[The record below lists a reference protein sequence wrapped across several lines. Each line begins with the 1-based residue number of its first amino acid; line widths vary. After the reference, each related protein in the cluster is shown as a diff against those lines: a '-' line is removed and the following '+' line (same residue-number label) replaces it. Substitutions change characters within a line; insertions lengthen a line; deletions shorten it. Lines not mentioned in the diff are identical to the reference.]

1 MLSNSLFGSDAASR
15 RRLACRLAQRFQSD
29 TRLFVAGP
37 RRIFRFDP
45 VPRICQHQG
54 LDETER
60 GKKAAWKNALKRFAM
75 VGCFL
80 ESILG
85 SLFGGA
91 NKPKNET
98 ERKVRR
104 VMVPLV
110 ILFLIGLAA
119 FSV

>member
-1 MLSNSLFGSDAASR
+1 ML
-15 RRLACRLAQRFQSD
+15 
-29 TRLFVAGP
+29 
-37 RRIFRFDP
+37 
-45 VPRICQHQG
+45 
-54 LDETER
+54 
-60 GKKAAWKNALKRFAM
+60 
-75 VGCFL
+75 GCFL
-80 ESILG
+80 ESVLG
-85 SLFGGA
+85 SLFGGT

>member
-1 MLSNSLFGSDAASR
+1 ML
-15 RRLACRLAQRFQSD
+15 
-29 TRLFVAGP
+29 
-37 RRIFRFDP
+37 
-45 VPRICQHQG
+45 
-54 LDETER
+54 
-60 GKKAAWKNALKRFAM
+60 
-75 VGCFL
+75 GCFL

-85 SLFGGA
+85 SLFAGA

-98 ERKVRR
+98 ERKARR

>member
-1 MLSNSLFGSDAASR
+1 ML
-15 RRLACRLAQRFQSD
+15 
-29 TRLFVAGP
+29 
-37 RRIFRFDP
+37 
-45 VPRICQHQG
+45 
-54 LDETER
+54 
-60 GKKAAWKNALKRFAM
+60 
-75 VGCFL
+75 GCFI

-91 NKPKNET
+91 NKLKNET

-104 VMVPLV
+104 IMVPLV

>member
-1 MLSNSLFGSDAASR
+1 ML
-15 RRLACRLAQRFQSD
+15 
-29 TRLFVAGP
+29 
-37 RRIFRFDP
+37 
-45 VPRICQHQG
+45 
-54 LDETER
+54 
-60 GKKAAWKNALKRFAM
+60 
-75 VGCFL
+75 GCFL

-91 NKPKNET
+91 NKPRNET

-110 ILFLIGLAA
+110 IFFLIGLAA

>member
-1 MLSNSLFGSDAASR
+1 MF
-15 RRLACRLAQRFQSD
+15 
-29 TRLFVAGP
+29 
-37 RRIFRFDP
+37 
-45 VPRICQHQG
+45 
-54 LDETER
+54 
-60 GKKAAWKNALKRFAM
+60 
-75 VGCFL
+75 GCFL

-110 ILFLIGLAA
+110 IFFLIGLLA